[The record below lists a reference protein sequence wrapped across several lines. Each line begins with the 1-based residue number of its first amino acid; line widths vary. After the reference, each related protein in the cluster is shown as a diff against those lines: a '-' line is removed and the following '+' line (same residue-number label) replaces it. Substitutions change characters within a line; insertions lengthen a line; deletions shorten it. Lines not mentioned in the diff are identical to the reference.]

1 MTENKSFEEILS
13 ELKGLVENLEMDGA
27 NLESSVRD
35 FENGMKLI
43 KKAEDILTQ
52 AQRKIEIIEQN
63 QNKINS

>member
-1 MTENKSFEEILS
+1 
-13 ELKGLVENLEMDGA
+13 MDGA